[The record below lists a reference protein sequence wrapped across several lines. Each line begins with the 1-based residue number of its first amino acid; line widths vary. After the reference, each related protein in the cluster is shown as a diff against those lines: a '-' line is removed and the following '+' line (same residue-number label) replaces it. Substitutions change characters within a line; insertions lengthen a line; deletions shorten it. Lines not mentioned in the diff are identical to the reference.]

1 MGKGP
6 RRAWIEQ
13 AGGIWV
19 IVFCILSSEWLAC
32 QKRWHILVV
41 PALCTGSALMLTLLE
56 ISVGG
61 LAKEKRI
68 PLHVAILLL
77 WNDALVLLDKA
88 EEQRLRADFAEALK
102 CWTKKHIGMFKGKE
116 QASWKHMK
124 AWMSNSMWWIYA
136 APWLMVHKDFT
147 CLPSH
152 PVFLKLIL
160 RVQLYNMKPREAPEV
175 KLSCDIVIFTSWW
188 LKSWTLLMQ
197 QGSKTAVPR
206 RASPEQARGIRVIVF
221 CSSALEVLGRRL
233 CKFRQ
238 TQAWFCWM
246 RRKNFGGLLKV
257 QRHWN
262 VGI

>member
-1 MGKGP
+1 
-6 RRAWIEQ
+6 
-13 AGGIWV
+13 
-19 IVFCILSSEWLAC
+19 
-32 QKRWHILVV
+32 
-41 PALCTGSALMLTLLE
+41 
-56 ISVGG
+56 
-61 LAKEKRI
+61 
-68 PLHVAILLL
+68 
-77 WNDALVLLDKA
+77 
-88 EEQRLRADFAEALK
+88 
-102 CWTKKHIGMFKGKE
+102 
-116 QASWKHMK
+116 MK
-124 AWMSNSMWWIYA
+124 TWMSRATWWIYA
-136 APWLMVHKDFT
+136 APRLMVPKD
-147 CLPSH
+147 
-152 PVFLKLIL
+152 VFLKLIL

-262 VGI
+262 VGKTQIGWFKDKELTSSNVESHVSYNITNQEI